1 MVHRPDTVAYLQR
14 VGLRQSRRQPGLRLD
29 NGGRPVRV
37 TRAQRRQ
44 RGGERTAGAVGIFG
58 LHSRRGEPL
67 FPFAG
72 EEPVRAFGIV
82 EMAALH
88 QYRAA
93 AQRQQRPPLLQHF
106 PFVTRMGGIE

>member
-1 MVHRPDTVAYLQR
+1 MP
-14 VGLRQSRRQPGLRLD
+14 SPGD
-29 NGGRPVRV
+29 GGRPVRV

-93 AQRQQRPPLLQHF
+93 AQRQQRPSLLQHF
-106 PFVTRMGGIE
+106 SFVTRMGASSSAAASGRFGVINDTCGNNR